1 MPIKF
6 EIIAEDKVTR
16 ARAGLLHTPH
26 GVIETP
32 VFMPVGTCGTVKGM
46 RQEELEALGVQILL
60 GNTYHLYLRPGH
72 ELIRDAG
79 GLHRFMSWPR
89 PILTDS
95 GGFQVMSLKSLGK
108 VTEDGVWFKSHLDG
122 SSHFLSP
129 ERAVEI
135 QLALGS
141 DIMMCL
147 DECVEY
153 PTSHE
158 ALVRSIGLTTRWAKR
173 AKEAVGKAGAG
184 CWGPGAGELGV
195 RDSGFGTRD
204 SELGTAGSAS
214 GVSTPYSEFKIPDFG
229 SNAADRESRASD
241 AEFKIQDSKFKTAD
255 PEPRVPN
262 PESRD
267 PRPESLTSDSE
278 IRIPNSGLR
287 IPRPESPLSLVPCP
301 ESRAP
306 SPESLAPA
314 LFGIVQGGTDKEL
327 RRQSAEALLDLD
339 FEGYAV
345 GGLAVGEPKS
355 EMYETVEYT
364 AGLLP
369 RDRPRYLM
377 GVGTPDDLLEGV
389 ARGIDMFDCVMP
401 TRNAR
406 NACAFT
412 SEGKIIIKN
421 ARYARDEGPLDPA
434 CACAVCQRYSR
445 RYLRHLFVTGEM
457 LGPMLAT
464 HHNIHFYLDTM
475 RRMRQSLLFGEFA
488 EFRNRM
494 RSKL

>member
-6 EIIAEDKVTR
+6 EILAEDKVTR

-32 VFMPVGTCGTVKGM
+32 IFMPVGTGGTVKGM
-46 RQEELEALGVQILL
+46 TQDELEALGVQILL

-72 ELIRDAG
+72 EVIREAG
-79 GLHRFMSWPR
+79 GLHRFMSWPH

-95 GGFQVMSLKSLGK
+95 GGFQVMSLKSLGRL
-108 VTEDGVWFKSHLDG
+108 TEDGMWFRSHLDG

-153 PTSHE
+153 PASHE
-158 ALVRSIGLTTRWAKR
+158 TLQRAVSLTTRWAKR
-173 AKEAVGKAGAG
+173 AKEAYEKAGSG
-184 CWGPGAGELGV
+184 CWGLGAGDERLETPGLGPAIGH
-195 RDSGFGTRD
+195 SG
-204 SELGTAGSAS
+204 SEPQAPNSKAQMPS
-214 GVSTPYSEFKIPDFG
+214 SEFQIPED
-229 SNAADRESRASD
+229 ESR
-241 AEFKIQDSKFKTAD
+241 
-255 PEPRVPN
+255 P
-262 PESRD
+262 
-267 PRPESLTSDSE
+267 
-278 IRIPNSGLR
+278 
-287 IPRPESPLSLVPCP
+287 
-301 ESRAP
+301 P
-306 SPESLAPA
+306 SST

-345 GGLAVGEPKS
+345 GGLAVGEPKA
-355 EMYETVEYT
+355 EMYDT
-364 AGLLP
+364 AQFTAELLP
-369 RDRPRYLM
+369 RHRPRYLM
-377 GVGTPDDLLEGV
+377 GVGTPEDLLEGV

-412 SEGKIIIKN
+412 SEGKVILKN
-421 ARYARDEGPLDPA
+421 ARYTRDDSPLDPS
-434 CACAVCQRYSR
+434 CTCAVCRRYSR
-445 RYLRHLFVTGEM
+445 RYLRHLFVSGEM
-457 LGPMLAT
+457 LGAILAT
-464 HHNIHFYLDTM
+464 HHNLHFYLDTM
-475 RRMRQSLLFGEFA
+475 RRIRQSLLFGEFA
-488 EFRNRM
+488 EFHYRV
-494 RSKL
+494 RSRP